1 MSSGTIGRALMTA
14 IAVLMILTLV
24 WGAVRF
30 Q

>member
-1 MSSGTIGRALMTA
+1 MSSGTVGRALMTMV
-14 IAVLMILTLV
+14 AVLVILALV